1 VKLIAEP
8 WDVGPGGY
16 QVGNFPPLWTEWNGK
31 YRDTVRDF
39 WRGRPGTLGEFGYR
53 FAGSSD
59 LYQDDGRRPYASIN
73 FVTAHDGFT
82 LTDLVSYNNKH
93 NEANGEG
100 NRDGTDDNRS
110 WNCGVEGPDGPAVNV
125 LRARQQRN
133 FLATLFCSQGVP
145 MLLAGDE
152 LGRTQRGNN
161 NAYCQDN
168 EVSWVD
174 WDAAGAA
181 AGLLA
186 FTRVLS
192 ALRREH
198 PVFRR
203 RRFFRG
209 QPAGDGHL
217 ADIAWL
223 TPSGREMAEYD
234 WGAHGRAMTVFLNGE
249 AITEP
254 GPHGERVR
262 GDSFLVMFSAE
273 QQTLDFAV
281 PGVKYGE
288 RWTVVADTSAD
299 DPAGPPDRSELAA
312 GDHVAL
318 TGFSM
323 VVLRRTAPSEP

>member
-1 VKLIAEP
+1 V
-8 WDVGPGGY
+8 
-16 QVGNFPPLWTEWNGK
+16 
-31 YRDTVRDF
+31 
-39 WRGRPGTLGEFGYR
+39 
-53 FAGSSD
+53 
-59 LYQDDGRRPYASIN
+59 
-73 FVTAHDGFT
+73 
-82 LTDLVSYNNKH
+82 
-93 NEANGEG
+93 
-100 NRDGTDDNRS
+100 
-110 WNCGVEGPDGPAVNV
+110 
-125 LRARQQRN
+125 
-133 FLATLFCSQGVP
+133 ATLFCAQGVP

-174 WDAAGAA
+174 WDKAGSE
-181 AGLLA
+181 AGLLG
-186 FTRVLS
+186 FTRALS

-209 QPAGDGHL
+209 HRAGDGHL

-223 TPSGREMAEYD
+223 TPASREMAEED
-234 WGAHGRAMTVFLNGE
+234 WGAHGLAMTVFLNGD

-262 GDSFLVMFSAE
+262 DDSFLVMFSAE
-273 QQTLDFAV
+273 QRTTDFTM

-288 RWTVVADTSAD
+288 RWTVVADTAAD
-299 DPAGPPDRSELAA
+299 DLAAPAGRPEVAA

-318 TGFSM
+318 TSFSM
-323 VVLRRTAPSEP
+323 VVLRRSAPSQDGL